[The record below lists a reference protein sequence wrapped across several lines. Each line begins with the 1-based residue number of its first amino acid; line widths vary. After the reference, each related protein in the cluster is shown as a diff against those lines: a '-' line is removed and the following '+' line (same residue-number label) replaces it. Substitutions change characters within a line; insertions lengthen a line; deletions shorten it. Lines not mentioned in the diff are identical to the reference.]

1 MKFSEL
7 ENKSKPDLWTML
19 VNLKK
24 EMFNLR
30 FQAAALTKI
39 NTARQRKCRKDVAR
53 IKTKLKQMA

>member
-1 MKFSEL
+1 MKYKEL
-7 ENKSKPDLWTML
+7 ENKGKPDLWALL

-30 FQAAALTKI
+30 LQAAALSKI
-39 NTARQRKCRKDVAR
+39 NTARQRECRRDVAR